1 LWCRHKRCGAS
12 AEEVGR
18 HSRRIRPPQ
27 LRREGMEPS
36 AGVTPSGH
44 LTLLRTGAHLS
55 DNQATKIA
63 SLQQLSYFLKDG
75 LRLLAIS
82 KVVHMAAFAE
92 MLSENIPNLRRY
104 ARVLVRD
111 AVHAEDLVQ
120 DCLERA
126 ISREHLWRE
135 GTNLRAWLFTILHNL
150 YINQYLRHGSV
161 GTMVP
166 LLDEHN
172 HLSCPARQFHS
183 VTLRDLAR
191 AFEQLPE
198 QERQVVM
205 MVGVDGMQ
213 YEDAAEALGVPMGTV
228 KSRLS
233 RARRRLRRLMDG
245 DAVDDEPTF
254 HDVPPPP
261 EGRTTRRRSEIQ
273 ERDER

>member
-1 LWCRHKRCGAS
+1 
-12 AEEVGR
+12 
-18 HSRRIRPPQ
+18 
-27 LRREGMEPS
+27 
-36 AGVTPSGH
+36 
-44 LTLLRTGAHLS
+44 
-55 DNQATKIA
+55 
-63 SLQQLSYFLKDG
+63 
-75 LRLLAIS
+75 
-82 KVVHMAAFAE
+82 MAVFGD
-92 MLSENIPNLRRY
+92 MVSENIPNLRRY

-126 ISREHLWRE
+126 ISREHLWQQ

-172 HLSCPARQFHS
+172 HLSCPARQYHS
-183 VTLRDLAR
+183 VTLNDLAR
-191 AFEQLPE
+191 AFDCLPVQEQ
-198 QERQVVM
+198 QVVL

-213 YEDAAEALGVPMGTV
+213 YEDAATALGVPMGTV

-245 DAVDDEPTF
+245 EAVDDLPT
-254 HDVPPPP
+254 
-261 EGRTTRRRSEIQ
+261 EGAGNGGRPH
-273 ERDER
+273 

>member
-1 LWCRHKRCGAS
+1 MTA
-12 AEEVGR
+12 AYVVQ
-18 HSRRIRPPQ
+18 IIP
-27 LRREGMEPS
+27 
-36 AGVTPSGH
+36 T
-44 LTLLRTGAHLS
+44 
-55 DNQATKIA
+55 DNPANIVQ
-63 SLQQLSYFLKDG
+63 G
-75 LRLLAIS
+75 
-82 KVVHMAAFAE
+82 KVVHMAEFGL
-92 MLSENIPNLRRY
+92 MVSEHIPNLRRY

-166 LLDEHN
+166 LVDEHT
-172 HLSCPARQFHS
+172 HLSCPARQYHS
-183 VTLRDLAR
+183 VTLKDLAR
-191 AFEQLPE
+191 AFDRLPE
-198 QERQVVM
+198 QEQQVVL
-205 MVGVDGMQ
+205 MVGLDGMQ

-245 DAVDDEPTF
+245 ELVMDGGAER
-254 HDVPPPP
+254 
-261 EGRTTRRRSEIQ
+261 EAEAGRPLTRDGTPHRLTAARGRRELGS
-273 ERDER
+273 

>member
-1 LWCRHKRCGAS
+1 
-12 AEEVGR
+12 
-18 HSRRIRPPQ
+18 
-27 LRREGMEPS
+27 M
-36 AGVTPSGH
+36 GV
-44 LTLLRTGAHLS
+44 
-55 DNQATKIA
+55 
-63 SLQQLSYFLKDG
+63 
-75 LRLLAIS
+75 
-82 KVVHMAAFAE
+82 FAE
-92 MLSENIPNLRRY
+92 MVSENIPNLRRY

-172 HLSCPARQFHS
+172 HLSCPPRQYHS
-183 VTLRDLAR
+183 VTLTDLAR
-191 AFEQLPE
+191 AFDRLPDQEQ
-198 QERQVVM
+198 QVVL

-213 YEDAAEALGVPMGTV
+213 YEDAAETLGVPIGTV

-245 DAVDDEPTF
+245 ELAEEDDIPVAP
-254 HDVPPPP
+254 DSI
-261 EGRTTRRRSEIQ
+261 RNRRQPRH
-273 ERDER
+273 

>member
-1 LWCRHKRCGAS
+1 
-12 AEEVGR
+12 
-18 HSRRIRPPQ
+18 
-27 LRREGMEPS
+27 
-36 AGVTPSGH
+36 
-44 LTLLRTGAHLS
+44 
-55 DNQATKIA
+55 
-63 SLQQLSYFLKDG
+63 
-75 LRLLAIS
+75 
-82 KVVHMAAFAE
+82 MAVFGE
-92 MLSENIPNLRRY
+92 MVSENIPNLRRY

-172 HLSCPARQFHS
+172 HLSSPARQYHS

-191 AFEQLPE
+191 AFDHLPE
-198 QERQVVM
+198 QEQQVVL

-213 YEDAAEALGVPMGTV
+213 YEDAAAALGVPMGTV

-245 DAVDDEPTF
+245 EGGEDDQR
-254 HDVPPPP
+254 PPPP
-261 EGRTTRRRSEIQ
+261 REKALSRDGRPGR
-273 ERDER
+273 